1 MAKKKT
7 SKKKTS
13 AKKTAA
19 KKKASTRKKTAA
31 KKKTSTRKK
40 TAAKKKTSTRKK
52 TAARKKTSARKKTA
66 AKLAASEAPPAKKKK
81 KKKKK
86 KAASGKRGSV
96 PWSERFRDR
105 PGPWTCP
112 KCGSLPSRLQ
122 PLYGEDEK
130 HHCPMIDCDAIVALP
145 KEEIE
150 PAERRTGSWPPQ
162 RNKGNAVG
170 S

>member
-66 AKLAASEAPPAKKKK
+66 AKLAASEAPPAKKK

>member
-40 TAAKKKTSTRKK
+40 TAA
-52 TAARKKTSARKKTA
+52 RKKTSARKKTA
-66 AKLAASEAPPAKKKK
+66 AKLAASEAPPAKKK